1 MRAARRL
8 GRDQDARAFRGA
20 RREGRVTRAHMQPVS
35 AAGPSDPRA
44 RRHTPEL
51 PLTCTLCDA
60 GAACSPVSRLT
71 AAGGRNAGREGP
83 TTNACTHARAT
94 ARRITCSPL
103 HGVCTPP
110 RKRAEQRARAR
121 EGRETGTLR
130 TRDRATRAP
139 HARAPG
145 WRRAPSA
152 PGVPS
157 VARVI
162 PWRPVAEGANKI

>member
-60 GAACSPVSRLT
+60 GAACSRLT

-162 PWRPVAEGANKI
+162 PWRPAAEGANKN